1 MDELWSRVRDL
12 APDVEVSAADT
23 DAARVALQAAIAA
36 EPPRRAHR
44 SRRHGAFG
52 GSRWSLP
59 SGVLAAVAAV
69 VVVAVIAAGA
79 IIASQWLS
87 QPAPQIAHEWA
98 QVDLNRPLLDQAE
111 PGEYVRVATITE
123 APSTFEGDGTDFS
136 DDSYV
141 VLRTVSSVYLSD
153 HATWM
158 SVYGEEPQRI
168 VRTVGRDGEAMAEL
182 ANVDEPPSI
191 FEADTPAAGWTEG
204 LPGDAAGLI
213 EALAERQGALPPE
226 SLKEAQDRFW
236 FIYLADPVWYAFT
249 TEQRRAVLEYIADGP
264 DTQRTVRDDGA
275 WEMSYA
281 IGSSTA
287 TTVFDPVAMLPMSGS
302 STGGLFGPVADGS
315 DELAAR
321 WRTEISIVD
330 GAPEVVIPEEPATF
344 SCNGVPIPGSYAYY
358 DDLTEMLDDNG
369 RAALEADGVPGLDP
383 EEWAVVSQSPERV
396 VLWSW
401 VIHLEQ
407 LSQGDLPSG
416 LPALTHEILTIEN
429 DGDGWSL
436 TGWAGCVLRQVLPDH
451 EVADVELDPAFP
463 VTAAT
468 TQLHFLVTELLCSRT
483 PLEGRVV
490 LVDLQEFAGE
500 GVEVLL
506 GVRPAPAEE
515 AECETPQTAAFAVDL
530 SEPLGD
536 GFIRDLTYMEPRL
549 LHGEPTPE
557 R

>member
-1 MDELWSRVRDL
+1 MDELWNRVREL
-12 APDVEVSAADT
+12 APDVEASAADT

-36 EPPRRAHR
+36 EPRRRARR
-44 SRRHGAFG
+44 SSRLRAFA

-59 SGVLAAVAAV
+59 SGALAAVAAV

-79 IIASQWLS
+79 LIASQWLS
-87 QPAPQIAHEWA
+87 QPAPQIAHDWA
-98 QVDLNRPLLDQAE
+98 QVDLDRPLLEQAD

-153 HATWM
+153 DAAWM
-158 SVYGEEPQRI
+158 SVVGEEPPRI

-182 ANVDEPPSI
+182 VSVDEPPSI
-191 FEADTPAAGWTEG
+191 FDSDTPGEGWKES
-204 LPGDAAGLI
+204 LPADGEGLI
-213 EALAERQGALPPE
+213 EALAERQGTLPPD

-236 FIYLADPVWYAFT
+236 FMYLADPVWYAFT
-249 TEQRRAVLEYIADGP
+249 TAQRRAVLEYIADGP

-275 WEMSYA
+275 WEMTYA
-281 IGSSTA
+281 IGGGAT

-315 DELAAR
+315 DDLAAR

-330 GAPEVVIPEEPATF
+330 GAPEVVVPEEPATF
-344 SCNGVPIPGSYAYY
+344 SCNGVPIPGSYASY
-358 DDLTEMLDDNG
+358 DSLTEMLDDNG

-383 EEWAVVSQSPERV
+383 EEWAVVLQSPERV

-401 VIHLEQ
+401 VIHQEQ
-407 LSQGDLPSG
+407 MSQGDLPSG
-416 LPALTHEILTIEN
+416 IPALTHELLTIEN
-429 DGDGWSL
+429 GRGGWSL
-436 TGWAGCVLRQVLPDH
+436 TGWSGCVLKQVLPDH
-451 EVADVELDPAFP
+451 EVAAVELDPAFP
-463 VTAAT
+463 VTAST
-468 TQLHFLVTELLCSRT
+468 TRLHFLVTELECSAT
-483 PLEGRVV
+483 PLEGRIE
-490 LVDLQEFAGE
+490 LVDLQEFTGE

-506 GVRPAPAEE
+506 GVRPAPADPTK
-515 AECETPQTAAFAVDL
+515 CDTPQMGTFAVDL
-530 SEPLGD
+530 SEPVGD

-549 LHGEPTPE
+549 LHGEPAPE

>member
-12 APDVEVSAADT
+12 APDLEASAADT
-23 DAARVALQAAIAA
+23 DAARVALHAAIAA
-36 EPPRRAHR
+36 EPPHRAHR
-44 SRRHGAFG
+44 SPRARAFAG
-52 GSRWSLP
+52 GRWSLP
-59 SGVLAAVAAV
+59 SGMLAAVAAV

-79 IIASQWLS
+79 IVASQWLS
-87 QPAPQIAHEWA
+87 QPAPQIAHDWA
-98 QVDLNRPLLDQAE
+98 QVDLHRPLLDQADQ
-111 PGEYVRVATITE
+111 GEYVRVATITQ
-123 APSTFEGDGTDFS
+123 APSTFEGEGTDFS
-136 DDSYV
+136 EDSYV

-158 SVYGEEPQRI
+158 SVLGEEPQRI

-182 ANVDEPPSI
+182 VNVDEPPSVL
-191 FEADTPAAGWTEG
+191 EADTPAAGWRQS
-204 LPGDAAGLI
+204 LPGDAEGLI
-213 EALAERQGALPPE
+213 EALAERQGTLPPE

-236 FIYLADPVWYAFT
+236 FMYLADPAWYAFT
-249 TEQRRAVLEYIADGP
+249 TDQRRAVLEYIADGP
-264 DTQRTVRDDGA
+264 DTQRTVREDGS

-281 IGSSTA
+281 IGGGTA

-315 DELAAR
+315 DDLAAR

-330 GAPEVVIPEEPATF
+330 GAPEAVIPDEPATF
-344 SCNGVPIPGSYAYY
+344 SCNGVPIPGSYAHY
-358 DDLTEMLDDNG
+358 DGLTEMLDDNG

-401 VIHLEQ
+401 VIHQEQ

-416 LPALTHEILTIEN
+416 IPALTHELLTIEN
-429 DGDGWSL
+429 DGEEWSL
-436 TGWAGCVLRQVLPDH
+436 TGWAGCVLKQVLPDH
-451 EVADVELDPAFP
+451 DVADVELDPAFA
-463 VTAAT
+463 VTAST
-468 TQLHFLVTELLCSRT
+468 TQLHFLVTELGCSPT
-483 PLEGRVV
+483 PLEGRVE
-490 LVDLQEFAGE
+490 LLDLQEFAGE

-506 GVRPAPAEE
+506 GIRPAPSDGAT
-515 AECETPQTAAFAVDL
+515 CDTPQTAAFAVDL
-530 SEPLGD
+530 SEPIGD
-536 GFIRDLTYMEPRL
+536 GFIGDRTYMEPRL